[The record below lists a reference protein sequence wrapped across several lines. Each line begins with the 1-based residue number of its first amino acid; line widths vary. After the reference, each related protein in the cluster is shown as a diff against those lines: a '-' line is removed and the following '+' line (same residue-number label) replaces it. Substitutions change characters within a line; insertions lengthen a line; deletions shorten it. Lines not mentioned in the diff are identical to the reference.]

1 MPKLTDM
8 QIRAW
13 IKSGERFEG
22 RSDGEG
28 LYLRFRKED
37 KTPFWRFRYKL
48 AGKPRTLMIGSYSVI
63 SLAKARE
70 IAKEL
75 AARVALG
82 HDVAAEKQQRKA
94 EAIAKIEAEKNAIH
108 VSELAAEYYSRQL
121 EPTYKHPEL
130 FLASLQKNIVA

>member
-8 QIRAW
+8 QIRSW

-22 RSDGEG
+22 RSDGDG

-48 AGKPRTLMIGSYSVI
+48 AGKPRTLMIGSYSI
-63 SLAKARE
+63 IPLAKARE
-70 IAKEL
+70 IAREL

-94 EAIAKIEAEKNAIH
+94 EAIAKIEAEKNLGN
-108 VSELAAEYYSRQL
+108 S
-121 EPTYKHPEL
+121 T
-130 FLASLQKNIVA
+130 

>member
-48 AGKPRTLMIGSYSVI
+48 ADKPWTLMIGSYSVI
-63 SLAKARE
+63 PLAKARE
-70 IAKEL
+70 ITKEL

-82 HDVAAEKQQRKA
+82 HDVAAEKQ
-94 EAIAKIEAEKNAIH
+94 
-108 VSELAAEYYSRQL
+108 AA
-121 EPTYKHPEL
+121 
-130 FLASLQKNIVA
+130 